1 MKAEPVIDARC
12 ASTMRNLS
20 AFLDGELPEPYLA
33 VLSKHLDECRS
44 CQHEVEV
51 RKNMSCR
58 LKSAVSTAQPSPYL
72 ATRIMAQVRAQ
83 ERKPQWLQRGV
94 WGGAC
99 AAAVV
104 AAVALSLDD
113 LRMKVYSQ
121 NAYISQLVRKVS
133 AVMAPGLAD
142 HVHCSVYR
150 KYRSEAPPIEK
161 LHAQIG
167 PEYKDLVNAVST
179 RVPTGFKIYIAHEC
193 GYNGR
198 DFIHVGMHDG
208 SHQISVMLAKRQ
220 PGESFRDSG
229 LLPVIT
235 NGRLRIY
242 NASAERFQVAGFE
255 TDTHLAYVVSDV
267 SESQTKELMLALAP
281 AIQRTITALKG

>member
-1 MKAEPVIDARC
+1 
-12 ASTMRNLS
+12 MRNLS
-20 AFLDGELPEPYLA
+20 AFLDGELPDPSLA
-33 VLSKHLDECRS
+33 VLSKHLSECPS

-51 RKNMSCR
+51 RRNMSSR

-83 ERKPQWLQRGV
+83 ERKPQWLQRSV

-99 AAAVV
+99 AAMLV
-104 AAVALSLDD
+104 AAVAYNLDD

-121 NAYISQLVRKVS
+121 DAYISQLVRKVS

-150 KYRSEAPPIEK
+150 KYQSDAPPIEK
-161 LHAQIG
+161 LHAEIG
-167 PEYKDLVNAVST
+167 PEYKDLVDAVST
-179 RVPTGFKIYIAHEC
+179 RVPTGFKVYIAHEC

-198 DFIHVGMHDG
+198 DFVHVGMHDG
-208 SHQISVMLAKRQ
+208 SRQISIVLAKRQ

-229 LLPVIT
+229 VLPVIT
-235 NGRLRIY
+235 NGGLQMY
-242 NASAERFQVAGFE
+242 GASADRFQVAGFQ

-267 SESQTKELMLALAP
+267 SEAKTKELMLALAP
-281 AIQRTITALKG
+281 AIQQTITALKG